1 MFFNEKLQ
9 RERIRAGLTQKELAD
24 KTGLTD
30 RTIQNYESG
39 RSIPKRI
46 SSVQSIA
53 KVLGVKSEYLLGEED
68 MLVAD
73 AEERGGAKA
82 KREIRALVSQVSGL
96 FAGGELDEEDRDA
109 AMRALN
115 DAYWKAKEINKKYGR
130 KRSGGTTDHA
140 EV

>member
-1 MFFNEKLQ
+1 MFFGEKLQ
-9 RERIRAGLTQKELAD
+9 LERVKAGLTQKELAD

-46 SSVQSIA
+46 SSVQEIA

-73 AEERGGAKA
+73 AQERGGAKA
-82 KREIRALVSQVSGL
+82 KREIRALVAQVSGL
-96 FAGGELDEEDRDA
+96 FAGGELGEEDRDA
-109 AMRALN
+109 AMRAMS

-130 KRSGGTTDHA
+130 KRPRGETDDA